1 MVNPRA
7 LTNPGRLKVFLVAG
21 EASGDAYG
29 AQLLKDLNV
38 LCLDKGL
45 ELDAVGWGGDLM
57 AAEGLRMLNHI
68 DEVNFMGFWE
78 VAQNLRAILQNLQ
91 LAKNQIVREE
101 PDAVITIDFPGFNM
115 RLAKAL
121 RELSHPAMRVQWVAP
136 QVWAW
141 KPKRAKKL
149 ARDFHAVAPI
159 LPFESSILQRSGV
172 MTWNVGHPLL
182 DLIPEEIHGARR
194 PVALALLPGSRK
206 QELKQHLPILVKAAI
221 EGAARGMWSMNDI
234 VLAGAP
240 GRALG
245 DYDVALQAGIDV
257 RFGQT
262 HHILKQAQRAWVASG
277 TATLEAGLL
286 NTPHVLVYK
295 TSWLTYQLAKRFAR
309 IQHIGLPNILLNQA
323 VVPELIQDGLNAD
336 ALLATTNPDLDH
348 QIQRFEELR
357 AILGGR
363 GATNRLAHHI
373 LACFE

>member
-38 LCLDKGL
+38 LCSDKGL

-68 DEVNFMGFWE
+68 NEVNFMGFWE
-78 VAQNLRAILQNLQ
+78 VAQNLRTILQNLQ
-91 LAKNQIVREE
+91 LAKNQILREE

-115 RLAKAL
+115 RLAKSL
-121 RELSHPAMRVQWVAP
+121 RELNHPAMRVQWVAP

-141 KPKRAKKL
+141 KPNRAKKL

-159 LPFESSILQRSGV
+159 LPFENSILQRSGV
-172 MTWNVGHPLL
+172 ITWNVGHPLL
-182 DLIPEEIHGARR
+182 DLIPGENHQERR
-194 PVALALLPGSRK
+194 PIAIALLPGSRK
-206 QELKQHLPILVKAAI
+206 QELKHHLPILVEAAI

-245 DYDVALQAGIDV
+245 DYELALHAGIDV

-286 NTPHVLVYK
+286 DTPHVLVYK

-323 VVPELIQDGLNAD
+323 VVPELIQDGLSAD
-336 ALLATTNPDLDH
+336 ALLATTDSDLDH
-348 QIQRFEELR
+348 QVQRFEELR
-357 AILGGR
+357 AILGGG
-363 GATNRLAHHI
+363 GATKRLAHHI
-373 LACFE
+373 LACFK

>member
-68 DEVNFMGFWE
+68 NEVNFMGFWE
-78 VAQNLRAILQNLQ
+78 VVQNLRTILQNLQ

-115 RLAKAL
+115 RLAKSL
-121 RELSHPAMRVQWVAP
+121 RELNHPAMRIQWVAP

-159 LPFESSILQRSGV
+159 LPFENSILQRSGV

-182 DLIPEEIHGARR
+182 DLIPEEIHRERR

-206 QELKQHLPILVKAAI
+206 QELKHHLPILVKAAV

-245 DYDVALQAGIDV
+245 DYELALQAGIDV

-286 NTPHVLVYK
+286 DTPHVLVYK

-309 IQHIGLPNILLNQA
+309 IQHIGLPNILVNQA
-323 VVPELIQDGLNAD
+323 VVPELIQDGLSAD
-336 ALLATTNPDLDH
+336 ALLATTNSDLDH
-348 QIQRFEELR
+348 QVQRFEELR

-363 GATNRLAHHI
+363 GATKRLAHHI

>member
-68 DEVNFMGFWE
+68 NEVNFMGFWE
-78 VAQNLRAILQNLQ
+78 VAQNLRTILQNLQ
-91 LAKNQIVREE
+91 LAKNQILREE

-115 RLAKAL
+115 RLAKSL
-121 RELSHPAMRVQWVAP
+121 RELSHPAMRIQWVAP

-159 LPFESSILQRSGV
+159 LPFENSILHRSGV

-182 DLIPEEIHGARR
+182 DLIPEEIQRERR

-206 QELKQHLPILVKAAI
+206 QELKHHLPILVKAAV

-245 DYDVALQAGIDV
+245 DYELALQAGIDV

-286 NTPHVLVYK
+286 DTPHVLVYK
-295 TSWLTYQLAKRFAR
+295 TSWLTYQLAKQFAR

-323 VVPELIQDGLNAD
+323 VVPELIQDGLSAD
-336 ALLATTNPDLDH
+336 ALLATTNSHLDH
-348 QIQRFEELR
+348 QVQRFEELR
-357 AILGGR
+357 AILGGG
-363 GATNRLAHHI
+363 GATKRLAQHI